1 MEQEKKLILGI
12 LILSVFVFIVAASSL
27 YVQTEISSGN
37 ICGCAIPIPIF
48 IPFLASIGLLIGT
61 LVYYFFFPKYE
72 NKIDKKIILN
82 FFEKEEKEIITK
94 LIDNKGSC
102 LQSKLT
108 RETSL
113 SKVQVFRI
121 LENLVKRDIV
131 SKESYGKT
139 NIIKLNDWI
148 IELFGL

>member
-12 LILSVFVFIVAASSL
+12 LILSIFVFIVAASSM

-37 ICGCAIPIPIF
+37 VCGCAVPIPIF
-48 IPFLASIGLLIGT
+48 IPFLASIGLFIGT
-61 LVYYFFFPKYE
+61 LLYYLFFPKHE

-82 FFEKEEKEIITK
+82 FFEKEEKEIMGK
-94 LIDNKGSC
+94 LIENKGSC

-121 LENLVKRDIV
+121 LENLVKKNIV
-131 SKESYGKT
+131 NKESYGKT
-139 NIIKLNDWI
+139 NTVKLNEWIIKL
-148 IELFGL
+148 FGL